1 MILRFLHGWAFDHGL
16 WQQVLPLLPE
26 FDCRADDRGYFDEPH
41 PVAEGEIAVCHSFG
55 TMRALAR
62 PAGLRALVAINGFDC
77 FTARDGFPG
86 IPPRVLDRMIARF
99 AAAPE
104 EVVSQFRSRC
114 GTAQTPALADAAAL
128 LADLQTLREAD
139 LRAAC
144 TLPISA
150 LHAADDPIVP
160 AAMHPAL
167 FAASP
172 ALHTATLAT
181 GGHLLPLT
189 EPQACADFIRRA
201 LEQLG

>member
-1 MILRFLHGWAFDHGL
+1 MILRFLHGWGFDRSL
-16 WQQVLPLLPE
+16 WQHVVPLLPE
-26 FDCRADDRGYFDEPH
+26 FDCRADDRGYFGP
-41 PVAEGEIAVCHSFG
+41 PRTVAEGEIAVCHSFG
-55 TMRALAR
+55 TMRALAQ

-77 FTARDGFPG
+77 FTARDHFPG
-86 IPPRVLDRMIARF
+86 IPPRVVDRMIARF
-99 AAAPE
+99 SAAPD
-104 EVVSQFRSRC
+104 EVVSQFRTRC
-114 GTAQTPALADAAAL
+114 GAAEMRPLANAAAL
-128 LADLQTLREAD
+128 LADLNTLREAD

-144 TLPISA
+144 TMPVHA

-167 FAASP
+167 FGTSQ